1 MPIGGSGTS
10 TERGA
15 RPQTAER
22 GKVHFIS
29 DDGSEGGSI
38 MSGMK
43 RLVEDIEVLILKG
56 LSTEEIAK
64 SLNMPNDLAE
74 AMVYDVEQMMLGT
87 LDTELTYE
95 DMK

>member
-1 MPIGGSGTS
+1 
-10 TERGA
+10 
-15 RPQTAER
+15 
-22 GKVHFIS
+22 
-29 DDGSEGGSI
+29 

-64 SLNMPNDLAE
+64 SLNMHNDLAE

-87 LDTELTYE
+87 CDTELTYE
-95 DMK
+95 DLA

>member
-1 MPIGGSGTS
+1 
-10 TERGA
+10 
-15 RPQTAER
+15 
-22 GKVHFIS
+22 
-29 DDGSEGGSI
+29 

-74 AMVYDVEQMMLGT
+74 ALVYDVEQMMLGT

>member
-1 MPIGGSGTS
+1 
-10 TERGA
+10 
-15 RPQTAER
+15 
-22 GKVHFIS
+22 
-29 DDGSEGGSI
+29 

-43 RLVEDIEVLILKG
+43 RFLAEDIEVLILKG

-95 DMK
+95 DLA

>member
-1 MPIGGSGTS
+1 
-10 TERGA
+10 
-15 RPQTAER
+15 
-22 GKVHFIS
+22 
-29 DDGSEGGSI
+29 

-95 DMK
+95 DLA

>member
-1 MPIGGSGTS
+1 
-10 TERGA
+10 
-15 RPQTAER
+15 
-22 GKVHFIS
+22 
-29 DDGSEGGSI
+29 

-43 RLVEDIEVLILKG
+43 RLAEDIEVLILKG

-87 LDTELTYE
+87 CDTELTYE
-95 DMK
+95 DLA

>member
-1 MPIGGSGTS
+1 
-10 TERGA
+10 
-15 RPQTAER
+15 
-22 GKVHFIS
+22 
-29 DDGSEGGSI
+29 
-38 MSGMK
+38 MSAMK
-43 RLVEDIEVLILKG
+43 RLAEDIEVLILKG

-95 DMK
+95 DLA

>member
-1 MPIGGSGTS
+1 M
-10 TERGA
+10 A
-15 RPQTAER
+15 
-22 GKVHFIS
+22 
-29 DDGSEGGSI
+29 
-38 MSGMK
+38 GMK

-95 DMK
+95 DLA

>member
-1 MPIGGSGTS
+1 
-10 TERGA
+10 
-15 RPQTAER
+15 
-22 GKVHFIS
+22 
-29 DDGSEGGSI
+29 

>member
-1 MPIGGSGTS
+1 
-10 TERGA
+10 
-15 RPQTAER
+15 
-22 GKVHFIS
+22 
-29 DDGSEGGSI
+29 

-43 RLVEDIEVLILKG
+43 RLAEDIEVLILKG

-95 DMK
+95 DLA